1 MITKSQLCDAM
12 TKECDIALHLFE
24 KLPPHSYDYRPL
36 GNQRNTIELLRYLSV
51 CGIGGIRWM
60 DAGDY
65 KIFMSMLEETRKMKP
80 EDFPAA
86 MKKQKAEIEKYFAEV
101 DEEKLATQ
109 QTGVPGGGTV
119 PLEVA
124 LLNGPLKWLTGYKL
138 QLFTHAKSSGNES
151 IGTANAW
158 AGIDRP
164 PPKGA

>member
-1 MITKSQLCDAM
+1 MITKEQLCGAM

-24 KLPPHSYDYRPL
+24 KLPPDSYEYRPL
-36 GNQRNTIELLRYLSV
+36 GNQRNTTELLRYLSM

-65 KIFMSMLEETRKMKP
+65 KIFVSMLEETRHMKP
-80 EDFPAA
+80 ADFPAA
-86 MKKQKAEIEKYFAEV
+86 MLKQKSDIEKYFAEV
-101 DEEKLATQ
+101 SDEKLATYQ
-109 QTGVPGGGTV
+109 APVPGGGTV

-138 QLFTHAKSSGNES
+138 QLFTHAKSAGNEA

-164 PPKGA
+164 PPKKA

>member
-1 MITKSQLCDAM
+1 MINKDQLCAAM
-12 TKECDIALHLFE
+12 TKECDISLHLFT
-24 KLPPHSYDYRPL
+24 KLPADSYEYRPSDS
-36 GNQRNTIELLRYLSV
+36 QRNTTELLRYLSV

-60 DAGDY
+60 DKNDY
-65 KIFMSMLEETRKMKP
+65 NIFMEMLESTRRMKAD
-80 EDFPAA
+80 DFPEA
-86 MKKQKAEIEKYFAEV
+86 MQKQKSEIEQYFAEV
-101 DEEKLATQ
+101 SEERLATQ

-124 LLNGPLKWLTGYKL
+124 IMNGPLKWLTGYKL

-164 PPKGA
+164 PPKTS